1 MTFITSFNKFEQQK
15 WVIHSMILIELL
27 YFESMYLQLVTFVC
41 NLVVEDFYLSDNNSV
56 FYKKEKIIN
65 LWLDICRN

>member
-1 MTFITSFNKFEQQK
+1 
-15 WVIHSMILIELL
+15 MILIELL

-56 FYKKEKIIN
+56 FYEKEKIIN
-65 LWLDICRN
+65 LGLDICRN

>member
-1 MTFITSFNKFEQQK
+1 
-15 WVIHSMILIELL
+15 MILIELL

-56 FYKKEKIIN
+56 FYENERCIN
-65 LWLDICRN
+65 LWLDICRK